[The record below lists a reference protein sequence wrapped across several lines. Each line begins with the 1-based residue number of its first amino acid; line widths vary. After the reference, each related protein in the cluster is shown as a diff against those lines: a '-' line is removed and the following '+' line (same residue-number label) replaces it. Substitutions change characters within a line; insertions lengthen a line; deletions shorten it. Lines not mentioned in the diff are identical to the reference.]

1 MQRFGDVSQEIKRVR
16 KQMEE
21 DEQLASLMR
30 GLRGSNL
37 RDDQFADK
45 DVTMRLVEVRS
56 PHLNPHI
63 PPPPHP
69 NPLSPALQH
78 FHTLRS
84 LTPMES
90 DSLLGP
96 FTL

>member
-45 DVTMRLVEVRS
+45 DVTMRLVEV
-56 PHLNPHI
+56 PLI
-63 PPPPHP
+63 PFPTSTP
-69 NPLSPALQH
+69 NPFPSIN
-78 FHTLRS
+78 S
-84 LTPMES
+84 LPPVYTVPHSSTPPMEF
-90 DSLLGP
+90 DSLISS
-96 FTL
+96 FTI

>member
-1 MQRFGDVSQEIKRVR
+1 MDERTQRFGDVSKEIKRVR

-45 DVTMRLVEVRS
+45 DVTMRLVEVSLIIPQS
-56 PHLNPHI
+56 PVS
-63 PPPPHP
+63 PP
-69 NPLSPALQH
+69 NNSPSE
-78 FHTLRS
+78 FGCTIS
-84 LTPMES
+84 C
-90 DSLLGP
+90 LL
-96 FTL
+96 L

>member
-45 DVTMRLVEVRS
+45 DVTMRLVEVYLS
-56 PHLNPHI
+56 
-63 PPPPHP
+63 PPPQIH
-69 NPLSPALQH
+69 SVASIDHVHYTQ
-78 FHTLRS
+78 FHK
-84 LTPMES
+84 MEILIS
-90 DSLLGP
+90 S
-96 FTL
+96 FII